1 MGWRRAVLLLGV
13 VALMCGSLLAGSG
26 HAVAQSCGGQGV
38 EGDLTGAEDT
48 AVILGRASSCTSR
61 PIASEARPPSS
72 YYTFEITCS
81 PNRVAALDGV
91 CSATPC
97 RGSFFALRTL
107 HQPNGTSTPAGFRCV
122 TLTQA
127 TAAPGI
133 SAAQVFAAVRRVR
146 LPGGRIGATPHHQGL
161 ANLPAYFHL
170 HGATQPP
177 VDLPVAGATVHA
189 VFHPVAYRWAFG
201 DGQRLATAGPGSDGV
216 GGEVRVAYGRRGR
229 FRVGVRVAWV
239 AEAFLQGRRVGQV
252 DGLASTSQTTYP
264 VAEVRAVLTG

>member
-1 MGWRRAVLLLGV
+1 MGCRRTVLLLGV
-13 VALMCGSLLAGSG
+13 VALACGSLLAGPNR
-26 HAVAQSCGGQGV
+26 AVAQACGGQGV

-61 PIASEARPPSS
+61 PTASEARPASS

-81 PNRVAALDGV
+81 PNRTAALDGV

-97 RGSFFALRTL
+97 RSAFFALRTL
-107 HQPNGTSTPAGFRCV
+107 HRPDGTTSPAGFRCV

-127 TAAPGI
+127 SATPGL

-146 LPGGRIGATPHHQGL
+146 LPGGRITAVPHHQGL

-170 HGATQPP
+170 QGATQPP
-177 VDLPVAGATVHA
+177 VDLPVATATVHA
-189 VFHPVAYRWAFG
+189 VFHPVGYRWSFG
-201 DGQRLATAGPGSDGV
+201 DGQRLATTSPGSRGV
-216 GGEVRVAYGRRGR
+216 GSEVQVAYARRGR
-229 FRVGVRVAWV
+229 FRVRVTVGWV
-239 AEAFLQGRRVGQV
+239 AEAFVGGRRVGRV
-252 DGLASTSQTTYP
+252 EGLASASQLAYP